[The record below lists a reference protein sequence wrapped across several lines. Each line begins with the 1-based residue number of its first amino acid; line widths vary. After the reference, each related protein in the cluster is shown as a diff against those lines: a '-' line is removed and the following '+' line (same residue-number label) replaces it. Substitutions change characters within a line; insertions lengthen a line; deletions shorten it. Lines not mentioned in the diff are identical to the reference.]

1 MFKSMTQI
9 FQKYLGWI
17 HTHHKKCI
25 FLSFIF
31 SDSSEKVTQLLN
43 STGSFTIFAP
53 TDDAFD
59 QLPRQAVNEL
69 IDDTKALENI
79 LTKHVVTRSLL
90 SPSLTFVDLVTA
102 GKAKIK
108 VSKVKIL

>member
-1 MFKSMTQI
+1 MT
-9 FQKYLGWI
+9 FGQKVPKLNSRPVYCTCSGLHSI
-17 HTHHKKCI
+17 C
-25 FLSFIF
+25 FFPF
-31 SDSSEKVTQLLN
+31 ADSSEKVTQLLN

>member
-1 MFKSMTQI
+1 MHI
-9 FQKYLGWI
+9 FF
-17 HTHHKKCI
+17 
-25 FLSFIF
+25 FLFA
-31 SDSSEKVTQLLN
+31 DSSETVTQLLN

-108 VSKVKIL
+108 VRKVKIL

>member
-1 MFKSMTQI
+1 MCSTEN
-9 FQKYLGWI
+9 
-17 HTHHKKCI
+17 
-25 FLSFIF
+25 
-31 SDSSEKVTQLLN
+31 SDKVSQLLN

-69 IDDTKALENI
+69 FDDIKALENI
-79 LTKHVVTRSLL
+79 LTKHVVTQSLL

-102 GKAKIK
+102 GKATIK
-108 VSKVKIL
+108 VPLT

>member
-1 MFKSMTQI
+1 M
-9 FQKYLGWI
+9 
-17 HTHHKKCI
+17 
-25 FLSFIF
+25 
-31 SDSSEKVTQLLN
+31 N

-79 LTKHVVTRSLL
+79 LSKHVVERSLL

-102 GKAKIK
+102 GKAKLK
-108 VSKVKIL
+108 VSSTYCTTNNKEKQISNR